1 VGIFY
6 VIADE
11 LWLNSTPLPEAR
23 HLREVIIPSGK
34 HRSSWANLRRM
45 IRALE
50 GVPTTDIRAAEWPS

>member
-50 GVPTTDIRAAEWPS
+50 GGAHD